1 MKCPNCT
8 AMENR
13 KSGKIRG
20 KQRYECK
27 KCGYHYTQS
36 YKGFVPPILKLLAC
50 VLYMNGL
57 GFRRIA
63 SILNVHHKSVQRW
76 VMLYAEQMQKQFPV
90 DKKARHVRV
99 IQLDEMWHYVGKKN
113 KNCGFGLLFV
123 PTQEKSSDSNLA
135 AEEAK
140 H

>member
-8 AMENR
+8 ATENR
-13 KSGKIRG
+13 KSGKIRD

-27 KCGYHYTQS
+27 KCGCHFTQS
-36 YKGFVPPILKLLAC
+36 YKGFVPPVLKLLAC

-63 SILNVHHKSVQRW
+63 ALLNVSHQSVQQWIKR
-76 VMLYAEQMQKQFPV
+76 YASQMQKQFPI

-113 KNCGFGLLFV
+113 G
-123 PTQEKSSDSNLA
+123 
-135 AEEAK
+135 
-140 H
+140 HWH